1 MSQADP
7 EKITKEAPAPQAPK
21 LGELLELSLTAL
33 VGAPGVFLRL
43 AERPAPSPGAST
55 VAALA
60 WGAVFFTLNLVH
72 LGLSQPALLK
82 AYPEWM
88 IGVVFLCGLGA
99 WTALFLLG
107 SSLVYGLGRALG
119 AGGDFDR
126 ALLVTSV
133 ALVAAPVQALCSF
146 FPMAWALPALLA
158 AWILAAG
165 ISSQFKTDP
174 WAARGVCAA
183 LAAGVLG
190 AQYGVGV
197 LVERYAGPA
206 RLAAFA
212 VSGAP
217 SPEQLSDLQKQMEQI
232 QAAAHQAQ
240 ASAQTAASSTATG
253 RSGLDLLSGPGA
265 TEKAASAPTQLEQ
278 LASMSASGDA
288 MNKSIIAM
296 LSSMEPMLNN
306 PVITQNMTLQQ
317 KSEFAE
323 LKQTLATMKAEMA
336 AGTITSPHEQQAKMM
351 RIQRLVMRMMSAS
364 MTMPKAAVPEAKK

>member
-1 MSQADP
+1 M
-7 EKITKEAPAPQAPK
+7 TPALPQAPK

-33 VGAPGVFLRL
+33 VGAPGVFRGL
-43 AERPAPSPGAST
+43 AERPAPGPGAST

-60 WGAVFFTLNLVH
+60 WGAVFFALNLVH

-88 IGVVFLCGLGA
+88 IGVVFLCGLGV
-99 WTALFLLG
+99 WTTLFLLG

-126 ALLVTSV
+126 ALLVTAV

-146 FPMAWALPALLA
+146 FPMAWTIPALLA

-165 ISSQFKTDP
+165 LSSQFKTDP
-174 WAARGVCAA
+174 WAARGICAV
-183 LAAGVLG
+183 LAVGVLG

-206 RLAAFA
+206 RLAASA

-217 SPEQLSDLQKQMEQI
+217 SPEQLEDLQKQVEQI
-232 QAAAHQAQ
+232 QAAALEAQ
-240 ASAQTAASSTATG
+240 ASAQSTASGKPG

-265 TEKAASAPTQLEQ
+265 EEKAASAPTQREQ

-288 MNKSIIAM
+288 LNKSIIAM
-296 LSSMEPMLNN
+296 LNSMEPMLNN
-306 PVITQNMTLQQ
+306 PAFTQNMTLQQ

-323 LKQTLATMKAEMA
+323 FKQHLAVMKEEMA
-336 AGTITSPHEQQAKMM
+336 AGKITSPQEQQAKMM
-351 RIQRLVMRMMSAS
+351 RIQGLMMRMMSAG
-364 MTMPKAAVPEAKK
+364 MTMPKAATPEAKK